1 MVSGVKSSAVSV
13 MQKRWQRH
21 RAAAVLSVHGPR
33 PSVPGPDGSA
43 ARPLARRDAVPL
55 PEAAGEVR
63 RVCEPP
69 PPGRPGDRPV
79 AYAVAA
85 QVAPGRLEPLLDDP
99 LLELEAGCGE
109 GLVELAHRDV

>member
-13 MQKRWQRH
+13 MGGRWQRH
-21 RAAAVLSVHGPR
+21 RCAAVLRVHGRGPT
-33 PSVPGPDGSA
+33 VPARDESA

-63 RVCEPP
+63 RVREPP

-85 QVAPGRLEPLLDDP
+85 QVAPGRFEPLLDDP
-99 LLELEAGCGE
+99 LLELQSSGRE
-109 GLVELAHRDV
+109 GLVEV